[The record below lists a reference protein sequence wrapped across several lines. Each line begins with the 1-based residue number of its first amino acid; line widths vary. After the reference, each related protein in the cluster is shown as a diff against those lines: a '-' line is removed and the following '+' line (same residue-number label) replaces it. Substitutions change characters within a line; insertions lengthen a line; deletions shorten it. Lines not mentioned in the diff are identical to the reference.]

1 MLTTIITLFFFS
13 PLLMILSYKILRWP
27 KSSLGF
33 FMLWKNLTKHFGQL
47 SISIGLPRWFS
58 GKESACQ
65 CRTCRRHLFNPWF
78 RKIPWRRNWQ
88 HTPVFLPGKSH
99 RQRGLAGKQSTGSQ
113 RVGQDLVTKH
123 ACSTFMALSLS
134 LLSRLC
140 PNETSPMRPFL
151 ITRYKIPAL

>member
-1 MLTTIITLFFFS
+1 MPELRLEFRFLWLQSPCFFHFILLTWLRSFYSKCDNNINNNNKIVFFF

-47 SISIGLPRWFS
+47 SISIGLPRWLS

-78 RKIPWRRNWQ
+78 GKIPWRRNWQ

-99 RQRGLAGKQSTGSQ
+99 GQRGLAGNSQ
-113 RVGQDLVTKH
+113 QGHKKSD
-123 ACSTFMALSLS
+123 
-134 LLSRLC
+134 
-140 PNETSPMRPFL
+140 
-151 ITRYKIPAL
+151 KI